1 MCEFE
6 QIKKESGYMN
16 KPLLD
21 IKDLNV
27 GFQIDG
33 NFVQILHDVSFSIN
47 KGDSCALVGESIQEY
62 YKQNDHAP
70 SADPPQRFL
79 AERSCLKIPICSA

>member
-33 NFVQILHDVSFSIN
+33 NFVQILHDVSFSIS
-47 KGDSCALVGESIQEY
+47 KETV
-62 YKQNDHAP
+62 AP
-70 SADPPQRFL
+70 SLVNRI
-79 AERSCLKIPICSA
+79 R